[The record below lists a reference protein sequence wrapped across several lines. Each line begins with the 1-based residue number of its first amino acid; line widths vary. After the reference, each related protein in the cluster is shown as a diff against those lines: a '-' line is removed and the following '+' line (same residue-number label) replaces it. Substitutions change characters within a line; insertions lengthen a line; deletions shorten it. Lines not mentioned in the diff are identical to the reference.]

1 MNKGVVIVISGPSGC
16 GKGCVM
22 ERLMEICPTIG
33 LSVSAT
39 SRAPRPGEQEGV
51 NYFYKTKEEF
61 EALIENGEVLEYT
74 VYNGN
79 YYGTLKSEVRRI
91 LGEGKDVVLEIEV
104 DGGGQVKR
112 LLGDDCVT
120 VMLTAPSVAEQE
132 KRLRGRGTETD
143 EVIRNR
149 LERTREEIAA
159 ADDYDYV
166 VVNYVIDDC
175 ADLIRAIIRSERSR
189 VCRMRDF
196 LAGYFDGEP
205 EEETPEEIQEDNRE

>member
-16 GKGCVM
+16 GKGCVV

-39 SRAPRPGEQEGV
+39 SRPPRPGEAEGV

-120 VMLTAPSVAEQE
+120 VMLTAPSAGEQE

-143 EVIRNR
+143 EMIRTR
-149 LERTREEIAA
+149 LERSRAEIAA
-159 ADDYDYV
+159 ADRYDYV
-166 VVNYVIDDC
+166 VVNHVIDDC
-175 ADLIRAIIRSERSR
+175 AGLIRAIIRAERSR

-196 LAGYFDGEP
+196 LAGYFDERP
-205 EEETPEEIQEDNRE
+205 EEKPPEDDREDNRE